1 MVTCGHAVA
10 EPRPQGGGPAA
21 RPCPRGRVECPW
33 RTGRRWRWAP
43 WKAGSAQWGR
53 DKPLTVRWPRG
64 APHAS
69 SQWLFP
75 SFVLASPGGN
85 PPARVRVFCFGNEPG
100 GH

>member
-10 EPRPQGGGPAA
+10 EPRLQGGGPEA

-33 RTGRRWRWAP
+33 RAGRRWRWAP

-53 DKPLTVRWPRG
+53 DEALTVRWPRG
-64 APHAS
+64 APRAS
-69 SQWLFP
+69 PQWLFP

-85 PPARVRVFCFGNEPG
+85 TPTGARMFCFGKEPVE
-100 GH
+100 H